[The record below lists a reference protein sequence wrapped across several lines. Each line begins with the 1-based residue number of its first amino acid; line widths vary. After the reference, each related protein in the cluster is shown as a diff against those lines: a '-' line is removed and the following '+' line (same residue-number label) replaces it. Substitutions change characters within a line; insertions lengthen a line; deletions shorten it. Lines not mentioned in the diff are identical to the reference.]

1 MYKWQS
7 SLSCLPIIYNPPE
20 TVSIHGH
27 LDGTWHSAT
36 SSQRHSWL
44 YTNEQGENTGR
55 WQKLIFWI
63 NNFVGIWVA
72 CLKAYST
79 FIQLCSD
86 GFHQPG
92 HGGGRACDIG
102 GACVNHSCAAFC
114 TEHHLHPHWNTG
126 GIEAAVN
133 MSSRMC
139 TNTLTIN
146 IHMLFNIWNT
156 VLTLSWLLPICLSLW
171 CPYN

>member
-1 MYKWQS
+1 MATQVERDTGQ
-7 SLSCLPIIYNPPE
+7 CFHGI
-20 TVSIHGH
+20 TVDFVLMSKTRTQG
-27 LDGTWHSAT
+27 DD
-36 SSQRHSWL
+36 R
-44 YTNEQGENTGR
+44 NEYFGER
-55 WQKLIFWI
+55 I
-63 NNFVGIWVA
+63 FVGIWVA

-86 GFHQPG
+86 GFHQRG

-102 GACVNHSCAAFC
+102 GACVNHSCAAFN

-133 MSSRMC
+133 MSSRMG
-139 TNTLTIN
+139 TNTQRIN
-146 IHMLFNIWNT
+146 IRMLFNLWNT
-156 VLTLSWLLPICLSLW
+156 ALTLSWLLPICLSLW